1 MHIGLLAVSLD
12 IVEVFAYTIGMG
24 RPSTI
29 EDKRREFLPVV
40 AGAFAE
46 LGYRRLTSAE
56 LAARCGVGENV
67 LYRIWPDKPAMF
79 LAALEWVYLASER
92 AWENILAQETDR
104 ESAFLRLLGH
114 EARHLGE
121 HGLYRIVFAGL
132 SETDDPLIRSALH
145 DLYGRFHGFVR
156 RQLSAHRASGA
167 GGDLDAET
175 AAWAIVGLGTV
186 ANVGRE
192 LGLIGA
198 ARRESILWDAGRLI
212 AEGRISSES
221 GDRARRRR
229 PATKKTNSE
238 KKPVKR
244 RRI

>member
-1 MHIGLLAVSLD
+1 
-12 IVEVFAYTIGMG
+12 MG

-29 EDKRREFLPVV
+29 EDKRREFLPIV

-92 AWENILAQETDR
+92 VWERLLAEHAGG

-114 EARHLGE
+114 EARHMGE

-132 SETDDPLIRSALH
+132 SETDDPRIRAALH
-145 DLYGRFHGFVR
+145 DLYGRFHAFVR
-156 RQLSAHRASGA
+156 RQLTAHRGA
-167 GGDLDAET
+167 DPAGDLDAET

-186 ANVGRE
+186 ANLGRE

-198 ARRESILWDAGRLI
+198 ARRESLLWDAGRLI
-212 AEGRISSES
+212 AEGRIGS
-221 GDRARRRR
+221 GTGAPAR
-229 PATKKTNSE
+229 KKRTNT
-238 KKPVKR
+238 PRKR
-244 RRI
+244 KA